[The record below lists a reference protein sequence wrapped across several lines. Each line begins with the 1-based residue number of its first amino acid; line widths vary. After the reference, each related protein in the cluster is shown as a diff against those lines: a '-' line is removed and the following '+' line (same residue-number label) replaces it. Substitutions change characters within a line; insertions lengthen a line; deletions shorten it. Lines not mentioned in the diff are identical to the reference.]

1 MALKNYKSFPLLEEY
16 LNYLLVI
23 KGRSINTIIE
33 YRTDTL
39 MFFQFRGSRKGIN
52 QEKYDL
58 SNVDAAYIKEITLN
72 DMYAF
77 ISHCQNDKMSAAS
90 ESQFAA
96 HRSRKI
102 VSIRQFWKYLKTKAH
117 AIDNNVSEVISPC
130 RGKCPEGTKGGRP
143 PARSLEAPKIPKR
156 IPKYLNLEESIRLLI
171 ECEKSPRDHCII
183 TMFLNCALRLSEL
196 VSINVEQVSGDTL
209 NIVGKG
215 DKERRIFLT
224 PATKKAITEWLEVRK
239 TIQPKTNALFVTKN
253 QTRITGRAVQDIVK
267 KYIKKAGLEHR
278 KISTHKLRHTAAT
291 LMYQY
296 GNADLRSLQ
305 ENSRVSRTRLCTRS
319 VATTEIYTHCSNN
332 QLERTINANPLASMF
347 GVNGGGR

>member
-23 KGRSINTIIE
+23 KGRSLNTIIE
-33 YRTDTL
+33 YRTDLL
-39 MFFQFRGSRKGIN
+39 MFFQFLNERQGVK

-58 SNVDAAYIKEITLN
+58 SNINADYIQAISLN

-77 ISHCQNDKMSAAS
+77 ISHCQNEKMSAAGT
-90 ESQFAA
+90 
-96 HRSRKI
+96 RSRKI

-117 AIDNNVSEVISPC
+117 AIQNNVSE
-130 RGKCPEGTKGGRP
+130 E
-143 PARSLEAPKIPKR
+143 LETPKIPKR

-171 ECEKSPRDHCII
+171 ECEGSPRDHCII

-239 TIQPKTNALFVTKN
+239 SIQPNTNALFVTKN

-305 ENSRVSRTRLCTRS
+305 EILGHTS
-319 VATTEIYTHCSNN
+319 VATTEIYTHCSSN
-332 QLERTINANPLASMF
+332 QLERTINSNPLASMF
-347 GVNGGGR
+347 GVNGGIH